1 MFRFANPE
9 YLYLLILIPFLLLI
23 FRIGRGLTRRRLKQ
37 FGDPD
42 ILKDLMPDL
51 SYSRP
56 VVKFLFLMT
65 ALIFLV
71 LAVARPQ
78 FGTKLLEV
86 KRKGIEIIIALDVS
100 NSMLAQDIQPNRL
113 EKAKQSISKLVE
125 RLVNDRIGLI
135 VFAGQAYTQI
145 PITNDY
151 ASAKM
156 FLSAISTGIVP
167 VQGTAIGSAIN
178 LAMSSF
184 TPQEDMSRVL
194 IIITDGENHEDDAVA
209 LAREAAEKGI
219 KTYTIGVGLAKGS
232 PVPMSGGSGQQD
244 FLKDKDGNV
253 VISKLNEQMLEQ
265 IAAEGGGKYIRA
277 NNTRLGLNALFEDIN
292 QLEKKEI
299 EAKVYSEYQDMF
311 EYPAALALLLII
323 IEFLILDRKNR
334 RLKHIRLFKVEN
346 N

>member
-1 MFRFANPE
+1 MFRFANTE
-9 YLYLLILIPFLLLI
+9 YLYLLFLVPVLLLI
-23 FRIGRGLTRRRLKQ
+23 FRLGRGLTRRRLKQ

-42 ILKDLMPDL
+42 ILRDLMPDL

-56 VVKFLFLMT
+56 IVKFLLYVT
-65 ALIFLV
+65 ALVFLI

-78 FGTKLLEV
+78 FGTKLQEV
-86 KRKGIEIIIALDVS
+86 KRKGIEIVIALDVS

-156 FLSAISTGIVP
+156 FLSSISTGIVP
-167 VQGTAIGSAIN
+167 VQGTAIGSAIQ
-178 LAMSSF
+178 LAIKSF
-184 TPQEDMSRVL
+184 TQQEDMSRVL
-194 IIITDGENHEDDAVA
+194 IIITDGENHEDDAIA
-209 LAREAAEKGI
+209 IAGEAASNGI
-219 KTYTIGVGLAKGS
+219 KIYTIGVGLDKGS
-232 PVPMSGGSGQQD
+232 PLPLSSGSGQQD

-253 VISKLNEQMLEQ
+253 VISKLNEQMLQQ

-292 QLEKKEI
+292 QSVGL
-299 EAKVYSEYQDMF
+299 SLFYQNHWD
-311 EYPAALALLLII
+311 P
-323 IEFLILDRKNR
+323 
-334 RLKHIRLFKVEN
+334 V
-346 N
+346 

>member
-9 YLYLLILIPFLLLI
+9 YLYLLILIPLLLLI

-42 ILKDLMPDL
+42 ILKNLMPDL

-56 VVKFLFLMT
+56 VVKYLLIMT
-65 ALIFLV
+65 ALIFLI
-71 LAVARPQ
+71 LSVARPQ
-78 FGTKLLEV
+78 FGTKLQEV

-156 FLSAISTGIVP
+156 FLSSISTGIVP
-167 VQGTAIGSAIN
+167 VQGTAIGSAIK

-209 LAREAAEKGI
+209 MAREAVEKGI

-265 IAAEGGGKYIRA
+265 IATEGGGKYIRA

-311 EYPAALALLLII
+311 QYPAALALILII

>member
-9 YLYLLILIPFLLLI
+9 YLYLLILIPLLLLI

-42 ILKDLMPDL
+42 ILKNLMPDL

-56 VVKFLFLMT
+56 VVKYLLIMT
-65 ALIFLV
+65 ALIFLI
-71 LAVARPQ
+71 LSVARPQ
-78 FGTKLLEV
+78 FGTKLQEV

-156 FLSAISTGIVP
+156 FLSSISTGIVP
-167 VQGTAIGSAIN
+167 VQGTAIGSAIK

-209 LAREAAEKGI
+209 MAREAVEKGI

-265 IAAEGGGKYIRA
+265 IATEGGGKYIRA

-311 EYPAALALLLII
+311 QYPAALALLLII

>member
-65 ALIFLV
+65 ALIFLI

-78 FGTKLLEV
+78 FGTKLQEV

-156 FLSAISTGIVP
+156 FLSSISTGIVP

-265 IAAEGGGKYIRA
+265 IATEGGGKYIRA

-311 EYPAALALLLII
+311 QYPAALALLLII

>member
-23 FRIGRGLTRRRLKQ
+23 FRIGRGLTRRRLNQ

-56 VVKFLFLMT
+56 IVKYLFLTT
-65 ALIFLV
+65 ALIFLI

-78 FGTKLLEV
+78 FGSKLQEV

-156 FLSAISTGIVP
+156 FLSSISTGIVP
-167 VQGTAIGSAIN
+167 VQGTAIGSAIK

-265 IAAEGGGKYIRA
+265 IASEGGGKYIRA

-311 EYPAALALLLII
+311 QYPSALALLLII

>member
-1 MFRFANPE
+1 MFRFANTE
-9 YLYLLILIPFLLLI
+9 YLYLLFLVPVLLLI
-23 FRIGRGLTRRRLKQ
+23 FRLGRGLTRRRLKQ

-42 ILKDLMPDL
+42 ILRDLMPDL

-56 VVKFLFLMT
+56 IVKFLLYVT
-65 ALIFLV
+65 ALVFLI

-78 FGTKLLEV
+78 FGTKLQEV
-86 KRKGIEIIIALDVS
+86 KRKGIEIVIALDVS

-156 FLSAISTGIVP
+156 FLSSISTGIVP
-167 VQGTAIGSAIN
+167 VQGTAIGSAIQ
-178 LAMSSF
+178 LAIKSF
-184 TPQEDMSRVL
+184 TQQEDMSRVL
-194 IIITDGENHEDDAVA
+194 IIITDGENHEDDAIA
-209 LAREAAEKGI
+209 IAGEAASNGI
-219 KTYTIGVGLAKGS
+219 KIYTIGVGLDKGS
-232 PVPMSGGSGQQD
+232 PLPLSSGSGQQD

-253 VISKLNEQMLEQ
+253 VISKLNEQMLQQ

-311 EYPAALALLLII
+311 QYPAALALLLII
-323 IEFLILDRKNR
+323 IEYLILDRKNR

-346 N
+346 K

>member
-1 MFRFANPE
+1 MFRFGNTE
-9 YLYLLILIPFLLLI
+9 YLYLLFLVPVLLLI
-23 FRIGRGLTRRRLKQ
+23 FRLGRGLTRRRLKQ

-42 ILKDLMPDL
+42 ILRDLMPDL

-56 VVKFLFLMT
+56 IVKFLLYVT
-65 ALIFLV
+65 ALVFLI

-78 FGTKLLEV
+78 FGTKLQEV
-86 KRKGIEIIIALDVS
+86 KRKGIEIVIALDVS

-156 FLSAISTGIVP
+156 FLSSISTGIVP
-167 VQGTAIGSAIN
+167 VQGTAIGSAIQ
-178 LAMSSF
+178 LAIKSF
-184 TPQEDMSRVL
+184 TQQEDMSRVL
-194 IIITDGENHEDDAVA
+194 IIITDGENHEDDAIA
-209 LAREAAEKGI
+209 IAGEAASNGI
-219 KTYTIGVGLAKGS
+219 KIYTIGVGLDKGS
-232 PVPMSGGSGQQD
+232 PLPLSSGSGQQD

-253 VISKLNEQMLEQ
+253 VISKLNEQMLQQ

-311 EYPAALALLLII
+311 QYPAALALLLII
-323 IEFLILDRKNR
+323 IEYLILDRKNR

-346 N
+346 K

>member
-1 MFRFANPE
+1 MFRFANTE
-9 YLYLLILIPFLLLI
+9 YLYLLFLVPVLLLI
-23 FRIGRGLTRRRLKQ
+23 FRLGRGLTRRRLKQ

-42 ILKDLMPDL
+42 ILRDLMPDL

-56 VVKFLFLMT
+56 IVKFLLYITAIVFL
-65 ALIFLV
+65 I
-71 LAVARPQ
+71 LAVSRPQ
-78 FGTKLLEV
+78 FGSKLQEV
-86 KRKGIEIIIALDVS
+86 KRKGIEIVIALDVS

-125 RLVNDRIGLI
+125 RLINDRIGLI

-156 FLSAISTGIVP
+156 FLSSISTGIVP
-167 VQGTAIGSAIN
+167 VQGTAIGSAIQ
-178 LAMSSF
+178 LAIKSF
-184 TPQEDMSRVL
+184 TQQEDMSRVL
-194 IIITDGENHEDDAVA
+194 IIITDGENHEDDAIA
-209 LAREAAEKGI
+209 IAGEAASNGI
-219 KTYTIGVGLAKGS
+219 RIYTIGVGLDKGS
-232 PVPMSGGSGQQD
+232 PVPLSSGSGQQD

-253 VISKLNEQMLEQ
+253 VISKLNEQMLQQ

-311 EYPAALALLLII
+311 QYPAALALLLII
-323 IEFLILDRKNR
+323 IEYLILDRKNR

-346 N
+346 K

>member
-1 MFRFANPE
+1 MFRFANSE

-56 VVKFLFLMT
+56 VVKFLFLMA
-65 ALIFLV
+65 ALIFLI

-156 FLSAISTGIVP
+156 FLSSISTGIVP

-232 PVPMSGGSGQQD
+232 PVPMSGGSVQQD

-265 IAAEGGGKYIRA
+265 IATEGGGKYIRA

>member
-65 ALIFLV
+65 ALIFLI

-78 FGTKLLEV
+78 FGTKLQEV

-156 FLSAISTGIVP
+156 FLSSISTGIVP

-244 FLKDKDGNV
+244 FLKDKDGNI

-265 IAAEGGGKYIRA
+265 IATEGGGKYIRA

>member
-23 FRIGRGLTRRRLKQ
+23 FRIGRGLTRRRLNQ

-56 VVKFLFLMT
+56 IVKYLFLTT
-65 ALIFLV
+65 ALIFLI

-78 FGTKLLEV
+78 FGSKLQEV

-156 FLSAISTGIVP
+156 FLSSISTGIVP
-167 VQGTAIGSAIN
+167 VQGTAIGSAIK

-184 TPQEDMSRVL
+184 TQQEDMSRVL

-265 IAAEGGGKYIRA
+265 IASEGGGKYIRA

-311 EYPAALALLLII
+311 QYPSALALLLII

>member
-65 ALIFLV
+65 ALIFLI

-78 FGTKLLEV
+78 FGTKLQEV

-156 FLSAISTGIVP
+156 FLSSISTGIVP

-244 FLKDKDGNV
+244 FLKDKDGNI

-265 IAAEGGGKYIRA
+265 IATEGGGKYIRA

-311 EYPAALALLLII
+311 QYPAALALLLII

>member
-9 YLYLLILIPFLLLI
+9 YLYLFILIPVLLLI
-23 FRIGRGLTRRRLKQ
+23 FRIGRGLSRRRLKR
-37 FGDPD
+37 FGDPE

-56 VVKFLFLMT
+56 IVKYLFLMV
-65 ALIFLV
+65 ALVFLIF
-71 LAVARPQ
+71 AVARPQ
-78 FGTKLLEV
+78 FGTKLQEV

-156 FLSAISTGIVP
+156 FLSSISTGIVP

-178 LAMSSF
+178 LAMNSF

-194 IIITDGENHEDDAVA
+194 IIITDGEDHEDDAIA
-209 LAREAAEKGI
+209 IAREAAAKGI
-219 KTYTIGVGLAKGS
+219 KTYTIGVGLVKGS
-232 PVPMSGGSGQQD
+232 PLPVPSASGQQN
-244 FLKDKDGNV
+244 FLKDKDGNI
-253 VISKLNEQMLEQ
+253 VISKLDEKMLEQ

-292 QLEKKEI
+292 QLEKMEI

-311 EYPAALALLLII
+311 QYPAAMALLLII

-346 N
+346 K